1 MVTAPGGQPPAP
13 ICTVYC
19 LRPRPV
25 SLADEALFG
34 VVRRHLRAAFGPW
47 VNLVSRPLGSDAL
60 GRAGLT
66 SRTVYDLNYG
76 GHGVLICG
84 SADAR
89 SDEVLDFDP
98 AALAALDLPLLG
110 LNWSGRGVLDADGR
124 PALRVFG
131 LREDHLRLLAERT
144 NWLVCRDDRTR
155 DWLVAGGAAHA
166 VTGGCPTLAL
176 EPEPVAWEEACPET
190 GAVITVRDP
199 ARMGIPATA
208 RADFVGALRALV
220 AGLRRAGYP
229 SVHLVCV
236 DEGDLPFAQS
246 LARTD
251 FFYADRLETFWDVV
265 RPSALHVTFREDVA
279 LMCAALGLPFVHL
292 ACGEDTRRPLETA
305 GLWHWSMGLDDLG
318 GLSLRVVQQ
327 AARFDELSTLRLA
340 ALPRWAE
347 FERVTARMVRRF
359 AAAVLDRRTEDAH
372 RPAAAEGTG
381 LTADE
386 TRVEVR
392 RTPA

>member
-1 MVTAPGGQPPAP
+1 VTASAAPSPAP

-19 LRPRPV
+19 LRPHPTN
-25 SLADEALFG
+25 LADEALFA

-47 VNLVSRPLGSDAL
+47 VNLVSRPLGGGAL

-66 SRTVYDLNYG
+66 SRMVYDLNHC

-110 LNWSGRGVLDADGR
+110 LNWSGRGGLDADGA
-124 PALRVFG
+124 PALRVLG
-131 LREDHLRLLAERT
+131 LREDHLRRLAERT

-155 DWLVAGGAAHA
+155 AFLAAGGAAHA

-176 EPEPVAWEEACPET
+176 EPEPFAWEGPET

-199 ARMGIPATA
+199 VRMGIPATA
-208 RADFVGALRALV
+208 RADFVGTLRALV
-220 AGLRRAGYP
+220 SGLRRAGYP

-251 FFYADRLETFWDVV
+251 FFFADRLETFWETV
-265 RPSALHVTFREDVA
+265 RRSALHVTFREDVA
-279 LMCAALGLPFVHL
+279 LMCTALDLPFVHL
-292 ACGEDTRRPLETA
+292 ACGEEARRPLETA
-305 GLWHWSMGLDDLG
+305 GLGSWSLDLDDLG
-318 GLSLRVVQQ
+318 GLASRVLER
-327 AARFDELSTLRLA
+327 ATRFDELSMLRLA
-340 ALPRWAE
+340 ALPRRAE
-347 FERVTARMVRRF
+347 LERMTARMVRRF
-359 AAAVLDRRTEDAH
+359 AAAMLDRRAEDAH
-372 RPAAAEGTG
+372 RPAAPEGTG
-381 LTADE
+381 LTEDE
-386 TRVEVR
+386 TRVEIQ
-392 RTPA
+392 RTPE